1 MPENAQIKV
10 DSVDLEKVK
19 DLAKDHINENTTL
32 EIAYD
37 IKIVTGVKEY
47 EPTEFD
53 ENVQVTIEGLD
64 TNAKEKYK
72 VVHIDDEN
80 KTDEIKN
87 VEIKDLVLQTEK
99 TGMAFDIQ
107 DGIEFKNVD
116 STDPSSYRIHRDK
129 DGNCHLQRVFKENG
143 GEWPKHCVQGT
154 EGANIY
160 APLLSVLS
168 NRSFADKSAYCGKG
182 LNKDCDQYSV
192 FALDEN
198 NNITN
203 SAGRIIY
210 NEIKDMSNLEID
222 VCGIAGDVCVLNTL
236 KDLVNLVGPGCLQ
249 VLEKYTASLDDGLT
263 LMNYCVT
270 NNIKYTR

>member
-1 MPENAQIKV
+1 MSSRTNKILLIV
-10 DSVDLEKVK
+10 DPQNDFIEGGSLPVNG
-19 DLAKDHINENTTL
+19 AKDAMDNLVSYLKKNC
-32 EIAYD
+32 
-37 IKIVTGVKEY
+37 
-47 EPTEFD
+47 
-53 ENVQVTIEGLD
+53 
-64 TNAKEKYK
+64 
-72 VVHIDDEN
+72 
-80 KTDEIKN
+80 KTYSMIY
-87 VEIKDLVLQTEK
+87 ITKDYHPV
-99 TGMAFDIQ
+99 
-107 DGIEFKNVD
+107 
-116 STDPSSYRIHRDK
+116 SHCS
-129 DGNCHLQRVFKENG
+129 FKENG

-168 NRSFADKSAYCGKG
+168 NRSFVDKSAYCGKG

-210 NEIKDMSNLEID
+210 NELKDMTNLEID

-236 KDLVNLVGPGCLQ
+236 KDLVNLVGPGCLH
-249 VLEKYTASLDDGLT
+249 VLEKYTASLDDGFT

>member
-1 MPENAQIKV
+1 MSSRTNKILLIV
-10 DSVDLEKVK
+10 DPQNDFIEGGSLPVNG
-19 DLAKDHINENTTL
+19 AKDAMDNLVSYLKKNC
-32 EIAYD
+32 
-37 IKIVTGVKEY
+37 
-47 EPTEFD
+47 
-53 ENVQVTIEGLD
+53 
-64 TNAKEKYK
+64 
-72 VVHIDDEN
+72 
-80 KTDEIKN
+80 KTYSRIY
-87 VEIKDLVLQTEK
+87 ITKDYHPV
-99 TGMAFDIQ
+99 
-107 DGIEFKNVD
+107 
-116 STDPSSYRIHRDK
+116 SHCS
-129 DGNCHLQRVFKENG
+129 FKENG

-154 EGANIY
+154 DGANIY

-210 NEIKDMSNLEID
+210 NEIKDMTNLEID

>member
-1 MPENAQIKV
+1 MSSRTNKILLIV
-10 DSVDLEKVK
+10 DPQNDFIEGGSLPVNG
-19 DLAKDHINENTTL
+19 AKDAMDNLVSYLKKNC
-32 EIAYD
+32 
-37 IKIVTGVKEY
+37 
-47 EPTEFD
+47 
-53 ENVQVTIEGLD
+53 
-64 TNAKEKYK
+64 
-72 VVHIDDEN
+72 
-80 KTDEIKN
+80 KTYSRIY
-87 VEIKDLVLQTEK
+87 ITKDYNPV
-99 TGMAFDIQ
+99 
-107 DGIEFKNVD
+107 
-116 STDPSSYRIHRDK
+116 SHCS
-129 DGNCHLQRVFKENG
+129 FKENG
-143 GEWPKHCVQGT
+143 GKWPEHCVQGT
-154 EGANIY
+154 DGVNIY

-210 NEIKDMSNLEID
+210 NELKDMTNLEID

-249 VLEKYTASLDDGLT
+249 VLEKYTASLDDGFT